1 MVRIYEI
8 DKENRAFLDALIIA
22 TNSQNAIRPQD
33 LLSNDPIQKVLQRTM
48 GSYGVGYERKT

>member
-8 DKENRAFLDALIIA
+8 DKENRTFLDALIVA

-48 GSYGVGYERKT
+48 GSYGV